1 MIDTRQR
8 FNRLF
13 RRKNGEQQQKQQST
27 GELRR
32 TESTSSYM
40 QRRRHI
46 YVNMEL
52 PSFEYDEQGNRI
64 SGQYVSNRIRTAKYT
79 PLTFIPKNLFEQF
92 RNVANLYFLLLV
104 VLQCIPIFGVT
115 EPAVSALP
123 LMAILLITAIKDAI
137 EDYRRSQSDNRV
149 NNAKTLKLANW
160 TNVNVE
166 DTSGSRW
173 HGLHIF
179 FGFFCMLAGV
189 ENRYAHTYR
198 LSITRKKPVQQA
210 ALDTASTR
218 LSRTSSSIRRPA
230 SSYAAH
236 SDQPS
241 SSASSPPSKRQQQQR
256 YGDQQ
261 HLQQPESSSSPRPGS
276 RLLSTVRQRSDTLR
290 SELSSMFKPP
300 TIKRKSRQPYR
311 PGSIPHSVLYR
322 TPTTETGVEDA
333 GGLPRRSTSMR
344 RRPSSVHPGEEE
356 EKCADLAPG
365 DPPARKCK
373 VFWQEVRWEDLSAG
387 DYVMLRNND
396 DVPADIVVLSTS
408 ETDNMCFIET
418 QNLDGETNLK
428 TRQGLTA
435 TADLRTVHDC
445 ERARFYIES
454 EPPHA
459 NLYQYNAALRWD
471 IDQPEDNQTTVS
483 HQKTEAVTYS
493 NILLRGSVLRNT
505 QWLIGVV
512 VFTGVET
519 KIMLNSG
526 ATPSKRSKIQ
536 KETNPH
542 VSSSNNN
549 SQCMHWY

>member
-13 RRKNGEQQQKQQST
+13 RRKNGEQRQKQST
-27 GELRR
+27 GELQR

-52 PSFEYDEQGNRI
+52 PSFEYDEEGNRI

-179 FGFFCMLAGV
+179 LGFFCMLAGV

-210 ALDTASTR
+210 SLDTASTR
-218 LSRTSSSIRRPA
+218 LSRTSSIRPP
-230 SSYAAH
+230 SSYAAPSTQH
-236 SDQPS
+236 SDQPVS
-241 SSASSPPSKRQQQQR
+241 QPTSPRRKE
-256 YGDQQ
+256 QQ

-290 SELSSMFKPP
+290 SELSSIFKPP

-322 TPTTETGVEDA
+322 TPTTETGVDDVT
-333 GGLPRRSTSMR
+333 GLPRRSTSMR
-344 RRPSSVHPGEEE
+344 RRPSTVHPGE

-373 VFWQEVRWEDLSAG
+373 VFWQQVQWQDLSAG
-387 DYVMLRNND
+387 DYIMLRNND

-526 ATPSKRSKIQ
+526 RTPSKRSKIQ

-542 VSSSNNN
+542 VS
-549 SQCMHWY
+549 HVII